1 MPSPP
6 DGAIGLVD
14 NSYRESRFRRRGPPQ
29 SWSGRATREGQRHG
43 WLEDFGGS
51 VRGQCDRHGDR
62 AASDHG
68 RRQRASSFSTD
79 AYPAFG
85 GKDEAPS
92 PLFYALGSLT
102 SCNQVTAALV
112 AKDLGIRLGD
122 WTFEIQG
129 DLDTSVLVAGADGN
143 ANFDK
148 VSVRAT
154 VETDA
159 TEEQFARLVSET
171 ERRCPVTQLFQ
182 RSGLEFDN
190 QWQRLPLDAS

>member
-1 MPSPP
+1 M
-6 DGAIGLVD
+6 AGLKTSVVPFAVSATGTGTAQHLTTAGD
-14 NSYRESRFRRRGPPQ
+14 NP
-29 SWSGRATREGQRHG
+29 HK
-43 WLEDFGGS
+43 
-51 VRGQCDRHGDR
+51 
-62 AASDHG
+62 
-68 RRQRASSFSTD
+68 FSTD

-102 SCNQVTAALV
+102 SCNQVTATLV
-112 AKDLGIRLGD
+112 AKDLGIRLGE

-129 DLDTSVLVAGADGN
+129 DLDTSVLVGGAAGN

-159 TEEQFARLVSET
+159 TDEQFAQLVSET
-171 ERRCPVTQLFQ
+171 ARRCPVTQLFQ
-182 RSGLEFDN
+182 RSGLEFEND
-190 QWQRLPLDAS
+190 WQRLPLPAS